1 MELRVNPSESD
12 LTVPVVVSV
21 VLIALVAISVAAFFI
36 WKRKKGQRDQVGQS
50 LEANKDLIVDN
61 ASELVRYA
69 LLIVMSLL
77 EHLYNRPLPSFF
89 L

>member
-1 MELRVNPSESD
+1 MDASESD
-12 LTVPVVVSV
+12 LTAPVVISV
-21 VLIALVAISVAAFFI
+21 VLLVLVAISVAAFFI
-36 WKRKKGQRDQVGQS
+36 WKRKKGQRDLVGQS

>member
-1 MELRVNPSESD
+1 MDPSESD
-12 LTVPVVVSV
+12 PTVPAVISV
-21 VLIALVAISVAAFFI
+21 VLLVLVAISVAAFFI

-69 LLIVMSLL
+69 LLTVMSLL

>member
-1 MELRVNPSESD
+1 MDPSESD
-12 LTVPVVVSV
+12 LTAPVVISV
-21 VLIALVAISVAAFFI
+21 VLLVLVAISVAAFFI

>member
-1 MELRVNPSESD
+1 MDPSESD
-12 LTVPVVVSV
+12 PTVPAVISV
-21 VLIALVAISVAAFFI
+21 VLLVLVAISVAAFFI

>member
-1 MELRVNPSESD
+1 MDPSESD
-12 LTVPVVVSV
+12 LTAPVVVSV
-21 VLIALVAISVAAFFI
+21 VLIVLVAISVAAFFI
-36 WKRKKGQRDQVGQS
+36 WRNQKGRRDQVGQS